1 MRKIST
7 REMRSVL
14 PRLDEYL
21 ADEGELVITR
31 RGKPIARL
39 LPVGE
44 AAMKPSHADLRSRI
58 RRLGRGS
65 ETLIRADRDARE

>member
-1 MRKIST
+1 MRKITT

-14 PRLDEYL
+14 PHLDEYL

-44 AAMKPSHADLRSRI
+44 AGDKPSHADLRARI
-58 RRLGRGS
+58 PRLGRGS
-65 ETLIRADRDARE
+65 EALIREDRDAR

>member
-7 REMRSVL
+7 REMRNVL
-14 PRLDEYL
+14 PHLDEYL

-44 AAMKPSHADLRSRI
+44 AGVKPSHADLRSRI
-58 RRLGRGS
+58 QRLGRGS
-65 ETLIRADRDARE
+65 EVLIREDRETR